1 MLDKS
6 FLRGVYDLHIHT
18 GPSVANRKLD
28 AYEMLL
34 EANEAGYAGYLVKDH
49 YMPSA
54 HGCLMLERFAK
65 NGCRVFSSIVLN
77 NSVGGFNLLALDT
90 AYNMGTRMVY
100 MPTVST
106 KLHIDDH
113 KGRKFL
119 GSGNMTTTDLEEP
132 IYIIGEDGAL
142 VPEVIEIL
150 RYIAEKGDLVLST
163 GHISWQETDRLLPT
177 AFELGVK
184 RIIVNHPAFTVNA
197 PIEKV
202 AEWAQMGA
210 YIEMTACE
218 FGMVLKDDD
227 TFFNSLDLFQR
238 YMDAGVP
245 FEQMFISSDFGQKIS
260 PDPVE
265 GLFKF
270 MTLLHERL
278 GFTEEMLTSLSKTVP
293 AKIMGIEQ
301 E

>member
-1 MLDKS
+1 MLDRS
-6 FLRGVYDLHIHT
+6 FLNGVYDLHIHT

-28 AYEMLL
+28 AYEMML
-34 EANEAGYAGYLVKDH
+34 EAVEAGYAGYVVKDH

-54 HGCLMLERFAK
+54 HGCLMVEKHFAR
-65 NGCRVFSSIVLN
+65 NGCRAFSSIVLN

-119 GSGNMTTTDLEEP
+119 GSGYMTTTDLEKP
-132 IYIIGEDGAL
+132 IYIIGKDGEL
-142 VPEVIEIL
+142 LPEVIEVL
-150 RYIAEKGDLVLST
+150 KYIAEKGDLVLST
-163 GHISWQETDRLLPT
+163 GHISWQETDVLLPK

-184 RIIVNHPAFTVNA
+184 NIIVNHPSFTVNA

-202 AEWAQMGA
+202 AEWAKMGA

-238 YMDAGVP
+238 YADAGVP
-245 FEQMFISSDFGQKIS
+245 FEQMFVSSDFGQKIS
-260 PDPVE
+260 PDPVA
-265 GLFKF
+265 GLYKF
-270 MTLLHERL
+270 LNLLQEKL
-278 GFTEEMLTSLSKTVP
+278 GFTEEMLTSLAKTVP
-293 AKIMGIEQ
+293 AKIMGIE
-301 E
+301 